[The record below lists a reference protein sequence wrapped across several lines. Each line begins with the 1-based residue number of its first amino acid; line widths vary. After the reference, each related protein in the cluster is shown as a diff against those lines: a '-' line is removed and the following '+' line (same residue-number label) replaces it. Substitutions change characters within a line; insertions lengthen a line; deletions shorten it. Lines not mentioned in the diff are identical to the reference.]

1 MEETSQFVPNN
12 YGIQNI
18 YYGTV
23 INVYYNEYRMCDS
36 AYNTCRESTTVE
48 DDEIFEEDAPQD
60 GELIEKLKPIFYNN
74 EEDVR
79 LLPKEKRTD
88 RRFCQF
94 ESFFYGYRAALILL
108 SRTYKRRGWTTIE
121 KIIQRFAPAPENNV
135 EAYIEYVWK
144 RTGITPKEQIQ
155 KPRSYYDI
163 VKAMAQYECGSLP
176 DPDDLTDAYNSLF

>member
-79 LLPKEKRTD
+79 LFLKKIKGMKQKDITDLVNKWVEEKRISD
-88 RRFCQF
+88 YGNSRKGDLWSILKDAGLYAKSRQNWCRRV
-94 ESFFYGYRAALILL
+94 Y
-108 SRTYKRRGWTTIE
+108 
-121 KIIQRFAPAPENNV
+121 
-135 EAYIEYVWK
+135 
-144 RTGITPKEQIQ
+144 
-155 KPRSYYDI
+155 
-163 VKAMAQYECGSLP
+163 
-176 DPDDLTDAYNSLF
+176 

>member
-79 LLPKEKRTD
+79 LFLKEIKVFYLSFSVVFKRKVHLN
-88 RRFCQF
+88 
-94 ESFFYGYRAALILL
+94 YIVYNVM
-108 SRTYKRRGWTTIE
+108 KIE
-121 KIIQRFAPAPENNV
+121 L
-135 EAYIEYVWK
+135 
-144 RTGITPKEQIQ
+144 
-155 KPRSYYDI
+155 SYYF
-163 VKAMAQYECGSLP
+163 CTLP
-176 DPDDLTDAYNSLF
+176 AIYTK

>member
-121 KIIQRFAPAPENNV
+121 KIIQHFAPAPENNV

>member
-36 AYNTCRESTTVE
+36 AYSTCRESTTVE

-79 LLPKEKRTD
+79 LFLKEIKGMKQKDITDLVNKWVEEKRISD
-88 RRFCQF
+88 YGNSRKGDLWSILKDAGLYAKSRQNWCRRV
-94 ESFFYGYRAALILL
+94 Y
-108 SRTYKRRGWTTIE
+108 
-121 KIIQRFAPAPENNV
+121 
-135 EAYIEYVWK
+135 
-144 RTGITPKEQIQ
+144 
-155 KPRSYYDI
+155 
-163 VKAMAQYECGSLP
+163 
-176 DPDDLTDAYNSLF
+176 

>member
-23 INVYYNEYRMCDS
+23 INVYYNDYRMCDS
-36 AYNTCRESTTVE
+36 AYNTCRKSTTVE

-79 LLPKEKRTD
+79 LFLKEIKGMKQKDITDLVNKWVEEKRISD
-88 RRFCQF
+88 YGNSRKGDLWSILKDAGLYAKSRQNWCRRV
-94 ESFFYGYRAALILL
+94 Y
-108 SRTYKRRGWTTIE
+108 
-121 KIIQRFAPAPENNV
+121 
-135 EAYIEYVWK
+135 
-144 RTGITPKEQIQ
+144 
-155 KPRSYYDI
+155 
-163 VKAMAQYECGSLP
+163 
-176 DPDDLTDAYNSLF
+176 

>member
-79 LLPKEKRTD
+79 LFLNEIKGMKQKDITDLVNKWVEEKRISD
-88 RRFCQF
+88 YGNSRKGDLWSILKDAGLYAKSRQNWCRRV
-94 ESFFYGYRAALILL
+94 Y
-108 SRTYKRRGWTTIE
+108 
-121 KIIQRFAPAPENNV
+121 
-135 EAYIEYVWK
+135 
-144 RTGITPKEQIQ
+144 
-155 KPRSYYDI
+155 
-163 VKAMAQYECGSLP
+163 
-176 DPDDLTDAYNSLF
+176 

>member
-23 INVYYNEYRMCDS
+23 IYVYYNEYRMCDS

-48 DDEIFEEDAPQD
+48 DDEILEEDAPQE

-79 LLPKEKRTD
+79 LFLKEIKGMKQKDITDLVNKWVEEKRISD
-88 RRFCQF
+88 YGNSRKGDLWSILKDAGLYAKSRQNWCRRV
-94 ESFFYGYRAALILL
+94 Y
-108 SRTYKRRGWTTIE
+108 
-121 KIIQRFAPAPENNV
+121 
-135 EAYIEYVWK
+135 
-144 RTGITPKEQIQ
+144 
-155 KPRSYYDI
+155 
-163 VKAMAQYECGSLP
+163 
-176 DPDDLTDAYNSLF
+176 

>member
-79 LLPKEKRTD
+79 LFLKEIKGMKQKDITDLVNKWVEEKRISD
-88 RRFCQF
+88 YGNSRKGDLWSILKDAGLYAKSRQNWCRRV
-94 ESFFYGYRAALILL
+94 Y
-108 SRTYKRRGWTTIE
+108 
-121 KIIQRFAPAPENNV
+121 
-135 EAYIEYVWK
+135 
-144 RTGITPKEQIQ
+144 
-155 KPRSYYDI
+155 
-163 VKAMAQYECGSLP
+163 
-176 DPDDLTDAYNSLF
+176 

>member
-1 MEETSQFVPNN
+1 MKKELVR
-12 YGIQNI
+12 GIRNKNPLNLEW
-18 YYGTV
+18 G
-23 INVYYNEYRMCDS
+23 S
-36 AYNTCRESTTVE
+36 PWA
-48 DDEIFEEDAPQD
+48 
-60 GELIEKLKPIFYNN
+60 G
-74 EEDVR
+74 

-108 SRTYKRRGWTTIE
+108 SRTYKRRGWTTIQ
-121 KIIQRFAPAPENNV
+121 KIIQHFAPAPENNV

-155 KPRSYYDI
+155 KPRAYYDI

-176 DPDDLTDAYNSLF
+176 DPDDLTEAYNSLMSSGAVKK

>member
-74 EEDVR
+74 KEDVR
-79 LLPKEKRTD
+79 LFLKEIKGMKQKDITDLVNKWVEEKRISD
-88 RRFCQF
+88 YGNSRKGDLWSILKDAGLYAKSRQNWCRRV
-94 ESFFYGYRAALILL
+94 Y
-108 SRTYKRRGWTTIE
+108 
-121 KIIQRFAPAPENNV
+121 
-135 EAYIEYVWK
+135 
-144 RTGITPKEQIQ
+144 
-155 KPRSYYDI
+155 
-163 VKAMAQYECGSLP
+163 
-176 DPDDLTDAYNSLF
+176 

>member
-74 EEDVR
+74 EEYVR
-79 LLPKEKRTD
+79 LFLKEIKGMKQKDITDLVNKWVEEKRISD
-88 RRFCQF
+88 YGNSRKGDLWSILKDAGLYAKSRQNWCRRV
-94 ESFFYGYRAALILL
+94 Y
-108 SRTYKRRGWTTIE
+108 
-121 KIIQRFAPAPENNV
+121 
-135 EAYIEYVWK
+135 
-144 RTGITPKEQIQ
+144 
-155 KPRSYYDI
+155 
-163 VKAMAQYECGSLP
+163 
-176 DPDDLTDAYNSLF
+176 

>member
-23 INVYYNEYRMCDS
+23 IYVYYNEYRMCDS

-48 DDEIFEEDAPQD
+48 DDEIIEEDAPQD

-79 LLPKEKRTD
+79 LFLKEIKGMKQKDITDLVNKWVEEKRISD
-88 RRFCQF
+88 YGNSRKGDLWSILKDAGLYAKSRQNWCRRV
-94 ESFFYGYRAALILL
+94 Y
-108 SRTYKRRGWTTIE
+108 
-121 KIIQRFAPAPENNV
+121 
-135 EAYIEYVWK
+135 
-144 RTGITPKEQIQ
+144 
-155 KPRSYYDI
+155 
-163 VKAMAQYECGSLP
+163 
-176 DPDDLTDAYNSLF
+176 

>member
-36 AYNTCRESTTVE
+36 AYSTCRESTTVE

-74 EEDVR
+74 DEDVR
-79 LLPKEKRTD
+79 LFLKEIKGMKQKDITDLVNKWVEEKRISD
-88 RRFCQF
+88 YGNSRKGDLWSILKDAGLYAKSRQNWCRRV
-94 ESFFYGYRAALILL
+94 Y
-108 SRTYKRRGWTTIE
+108 
-121 KIIQRFAPAPENNV
+121 
-135 EAYIEYVWK
+135 
-144 RTGITPKEQIQ
+144 
-155 KPRSYYDI
+155 
-163 VKAMAQYECGSLP
+163 
-176 DPDDLTDAYNSLF
+176 

>member
-79 LLPKEKRTD
+79 LFLKEIKGIKQKDITDLVNKWVEKKRISD
-88 RRFCQF
+88 YGNSRKGDLWSILKDAGLYAKSRQNWCRRV
-94 ESFFYGYRAALILL
+94 Y
-108 SRTYKRRGWTTIE
+108 
-121 KIIQRFAPAPENNV
+121 
-135 EAYIEYVWK
+135 
-144 RTGITPKEQIQ
+144 
-155 KPRSYYDI
+155 
-163 VKAMAQYECGSLP
+163 
-176 DPDDLTDAYNSLF
+176 

>member
-23 INVYYNEYRMCDS
+23 IYVYYNEYRMCDS

-79 LLPKEKRTD
+79 LFLKEIKGMKQKDITDLVNKWVEEKRISD
-88 RRFCQF
+88 YGNSRKGDLWSILKDAGLYAKSRQNWCRRV
-94 ESFFYGYRAALILL
+94 Y
-108 SRTYKRRGWTTIE
+108 
-121 KIIQRFAPAPENNV
+121 
-135 EAYIEYVWK
+135 
-144 RTGITPKEQIQ
+144 
-155 KPRSYYDI
+155 
-163 VKAMAQYECGSLP
+163 
-176 DPDDLTDAYNSLF
+176 